1 MSDDRPLFDR
11 RRADPQSDGPR
22 LIYADWLDDHGEPE
36 RAEFIRV
43 QCALA
48 RLPDDALQRPALAAR
63 EAVLR
68 DANEARW
75 AAPVA
80 GLVTDW
86 EFRRGVLDSVSVT
99 PGQFFDHGQ
108 AVFDAA
114 PVRKVRYV
122 EVGDRLSALVH
133 APLIGLVRELD
144 LVGNVLGRR
153 GPEWLDDSPYL
164 GHLEALDLGFTELT
178 DRGLLVL
185 SRSPTFGR
193 LRALHIND
201 NPGLRPAG
209 LRALAESPHLT
220 DLAELDVSGNGL
232 TDEALRPILAGPPG
246 SRLRTLLL
254 HGNRLGDAGTALFV
268 HAPVFGRMAATGSL
282 DLRRVEM
289 GPAGARSLA
298 ESPSLADVETLV
310 LDGNSVGDAGLTA
323 LAGSPYA
330 KRLKV
335 LSLRENR
342 ISDDGTRALAR
353 SPVMATLRVLDLTGN
368 IITQPAQERLH
379 EASVSYDWRGLLKL
393 LADPNQLT
401 RPAPNYARG
410 LPP

>member
-1 MSDDRPLFDR
+1 MSSDEQPFFDR
-11 RRADPQSDGPR
+11 LRADPHSDGPR
-22 LIYADWLDDHGEPE
+22 LIYADWLDDHGEPD

-48 RLPDDALQRPALAAR
+48 RLPDDAPQRPALAAR
-63 EAVLR
+63 EAELR
-68 DANEARW
+68 EANEVRW

-80 GLVTDW
+80 DLVTDW
-86 EFRRGVLDSVSVT
+86 EFRRGVLDSVSVN
-99 PGQFFDHGQ
+99 PGQFIRHGQ
-108 AVFDAA
+108 AVFAAA
-114 PVRKVRYV
+114 PVRKVRFV
-122 EVGDRLSALVH
+122 EVGDQLPALVH
-133 APLIGLVRELD
+133 VPLIGLIRELD
-144 LVGNVLGRR
+144 LVGNDLGRR
-153 GPEWLDDSPYL
+153 GPEWLDASPYL

-178 DRGLLVL
+178 DRGLAVL

-193 LRALHIND
+193 LRSLHIND
-201 NPGLRPAG
+201 NPRLRPAG

-220 DLAELDVSGNGL
+220 DLVELDVSGNGL
-232 TDEALRPILAGPPG
+232 TDDALRPILAGPG
-246 SRLRTLLL
+246 GRLRNLVL

-268 HAPVFGRMAATGSL
+268 NALVFGRMAATGSI

-289 GPAGARSLA
+289 GPTGGRAIA
-298 ESPSLADVETLV
+298 ESPSLADIETLI

-323 LAGSPYA
+323 LAGSPHA
-330 KRLKV
+330 TRLKV

-368 IITQPAQERLH
+368 IITQPARDRLH
-379 EASVSYDWRGLLKL
+379 EASVSYDWRGLLEL
-393 LADPNQLT
+393 RADPNQLT